1 MRTGEHVG
9 TIAENIFSLK
19 SGRSVSAGEHVVAE
33 VDYAM
38 AHDTTTAWAIEPF
51 NRIANKVW
59 DRSRIIIPFD
69 HAVPAPNV
77 AAATM
82 QKEIRGFARE
92 QGLKVVQ
99 QGVCHQIMSESIVLP
114 GMLVVG
120 ADSHTPTQGGLGAL
134 ACGVGST
141 DIAIAFASGKLWF
154 KVPESMRVRIEGEFP
169 AGVYPKDAMLEVG
182 GRIGADGATYMS
194 MEFYGS
200 AVGAMSIGSRMTI
213 GNMCSE
219 MGAKCAIVPPDQKT
233 FDYVRGR
240 EGFESMK
247 PVYADDDAEY
257 SSELEINVDG
267 MEPQIACPHDID
279 NAKSVREV
287 EGKEVDQ
294 VFIGSCTNGRTED
307 LHIARSILEGR
318 KVAEGVR
325 LIVVP
330 ASQSIYDECMRDGTL
345 AALMAAGATV
355 GNPGCGPCLGRHQ
368 GVLAD
373 GEVCVA
379 TSNRN
384 FQGRMGSPKAFIYL
398 ASPATAAAT
407 ALTGV
412 ITDPRGYVKKDAGGV
427 D

>member
-1 MRTGEHVG
+1 MKLG

-51 NRIANKVW
+51 NKIANKVW
-59 DRSRIIIPFD
+59 DRSKILIPFD

-82 QKEIRGFARE
+82 QKRIREFAKK
-92 QGLKVVQ
+92 QKLNVVQ
-99 QGVCHQIMSESIVLP
+99 QGVCHQIMSERIVLP

-154 KVPESMRVRIEGEFP
+154 RVPESMRIVMEGKFP
-169 AGVYPKDAMLEVG
+169 SGVYPKDAMLSA
-182 GRIGADGATYMS
+182 IKQLGADGGAYKS
-194 MEFYGS
+194 VEFYGS
-200 AVGAMSIGSRMTI
+200 AVDEMSIGSRMTLA
-213 GNMCSE
+213 NLCSE
-219 MGAKCAIVPPDQKT
+219 IGAMCAIVPPDQKT
-233 FDYVRGR
+233 LDYVQGR

-247 PVYADDDAEY
+247 PVHADENAKYVHEVK
-257 SSELEINVDG
+257 INVG
-267 MEPQIACPHDID
+267 ELEPQIACPHEID
-279 NAKSVREV
+279 NVKNVKEV
-287 EGKEVDQ
+287 EGTHVDQ

-307 LHIARSILEGR
+307 MHIARNLLEGK
-318 KVAEGVR
+318 KVADGVR

-330 ASQSIYDECMRDGTL
+330 ASQSIYKECMHDGTL
-345 AALMAAGATV
+345 EALMDAGATV

-398 ASPATAAAT
+398 ASPATAAAS
-407 ALTGV
+407 ALTGK
-412 ITDPRGYVKKDAGGV
+412 ITDPRGNVK
-427 D
+427 